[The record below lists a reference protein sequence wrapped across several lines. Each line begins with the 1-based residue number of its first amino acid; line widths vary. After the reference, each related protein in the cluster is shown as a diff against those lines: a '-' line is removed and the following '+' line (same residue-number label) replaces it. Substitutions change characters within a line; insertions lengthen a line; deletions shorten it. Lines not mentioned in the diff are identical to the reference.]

1 MDEDTAVVVGLDLG
15 DRRSHMHAVA
25 REGRRV
31 VRRQS
36 VATDRDGLARGFRGM
51 PRCRVVVET
60 GTHTPWVAEHLR
72 ALGHEALVVNAR
84 DIAYI
89 YRSTRKDDR
98 VDARKLAMLG
108 LMDPPLLRPV
118 QSRPLSVYEDLALVR
133 QRVSLV
139 RARTQL
145 VNAARGMAKT
155 LGARAPRCS
164 TESFA
169 RRAEQGLEGSVRVTL
184 QPLIHGIR
192 DLSTH
197 IAAGEH
203 RIKELCSTRYPHT
216 RRLTQVPGVGPI
228 LALSFVLT
236 VGDPTRF
243 RKSREVGPFFGLV
256 PRRDQS
262 GARDPELPITKSGD
276 RLVRWLLVQSAH
288 HILMK
293 SAPDSDLRRWAL
305 DHTRLGGQAARHR
318 TIVALARKLAVLL
331 HRLWVTGETY
341 RPLQLVQE

>member
-1 MDEDTAVVVGLDLG
+1 M
-15 DRRSHMHAVA
+15 
-25 REGRRV
+25 
-31 VRRQS
+31 
-36 VATDRDGLARGFRGM
+36 
-51 PRCRVVVET
+51 
-60 GTHTPWVAEHLR
+60 
-72 ALGHEALVVNAR
+72 
-84 DIAYI
+84 
-89 YRSTRKDDR
+89 
-98 VDARKLAMLG
+98 
-108 LMDPPLLRPV
+108 
-118 QSRPLSVYEDLALVR
+118 
-133 QRVSLV
+133 SLV

-155 LGARAPRCS
+155 LGDRAPRCS

-169 RRAEQGLEGSVRVTL
+169 RRAEEGLEGSVRVAL

-203 RIKELCSTRYPHT
+203 RIQELCCTRYPQT

-276 RLVRWLLVQSAH
+276 CLVRWLLVQSAH

-305 DHTRLGGQAARHR
+305 EHTRIGGQAARHK
-318 TIVALARKLAVLL
+318 TVVALARKLAVLL

-341 RPLQLVQE
+341 RPLQHVQE